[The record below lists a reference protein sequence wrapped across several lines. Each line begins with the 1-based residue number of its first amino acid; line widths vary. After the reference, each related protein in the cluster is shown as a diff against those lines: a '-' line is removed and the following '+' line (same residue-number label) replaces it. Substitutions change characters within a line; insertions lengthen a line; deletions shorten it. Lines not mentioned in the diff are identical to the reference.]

1 METPFSLQRRIAA
14 AGGPLQQQPKST
26 AISYF
31 NQHPLA
37 FCRPPPTAPLPAPS
51 APARHLSAPTMGHK
65 QSKLHRQLKATDDG
79 PSRDLVGG
87 DGGSLGGSS
96 TAGPSSGQAPTPF
109 FDVKQGPFKR
119 KLSVRNI
126 SIRRSFH
133 KPSKTHRRLSN
144 SVAPTSSATTDDI
157 VIASSSSTLN
167 NSPFVQ
173 STSAASTTSNCT
185 NNHNTSNGGVPTS
198 SSSPFA
204 SVVDGPSTSSASVSL
219 PARAGS
225 FSRASSSGGGHDR
238 HGKSLA
244 GCECV
249 CPVRVFVITFR

>member
-1 METPFSLQRRIAA
+1 
-14 AGGPLQQQPKST
+14 
-26 AISYF
+26 
-31 NQHPLA
+31 
-37 FCRPPPTAPLPAPS
+37 
-51 APARHLSAPTMGHK
+51 MGHK

-87 DGGSLGGSS
+87 GGDGGSLGGSS
-96 TAGPSSGQAPTPF
+96 TAGPSSGQAAPTPF

-133 KPSKTHRRLSN
+133 KPSKAHRRLSN

-157 VIASSSSTLN
+157 VIASSSNSSTLN

-173 STSAASTTSNCT
+173 STSGANTTSNCT
-185 NNHNTSNGGVPTS
+185 NAHNTTNGGVPTS
-198 SSSPFA
+198 STSSPFA

-225 FSRASSSGGGHDR
+225 FSRASSGGGGHDR

-244 GCECV
+244 GCEYVSVSVFVLCV
-249 CPVRVFVITFR
+249 CL